1 MVLPEM
7 LMEMY
12 RERFRPVHDLST
24 LSLHPIIDFYG
35 VAMRENMQK
44 QGLERNFSNNE
55 IPAQLDAMTAYVLHG
70 DAECNA
76 KLCELIRSAS
86 IDARGFLSTNAFLE
100 HTRTDGPCCLIL
112 DVRLPG
118 DSGLVL
124 QRRLKDMGDPIPMIF
139 ATRFADVE
147 TCVRAMKAGA
157 ADFLVKP
164 VRDQQFLDSI
174 VSALEKDRERILRLH
189 MVTEVKIRYRSLSQ
203 REREVMSLAVAGMLN
218 KNIADHLGLSEITVK
233 IHRGN
238 AMRKMQAKTLANLV
252 TMAHSLGI
260 VNFNA
265 HCRNTDEVAVSIGE

>member
-1 MVLPEM
+1 
-7 LMEMY
+7 
-12 RERFRPVHDLST
+12 
-24 LSLHPIIDFYG
+24 
-35 VAMRENMQK
+35 
-44 QGLERNFSNNE
+44 
-55 IPAQLDAMTAYVLHG
+55 
-70 DAECNA
+70 
-76 KLCELIRSAS
+76 
-86 IDARGFLSTNAFLE
+86 
-100 HTRTDGPCCLIL
+100 
-112 DVRLPG
+112 
-118 DSGLVL
+118 
-124 QRRLKDMGDPIPMIF
+124 MGDPIPMIF